1 MIWQDDTTLILS
13 VHVVNIKLNFFNDW
27 KALGWPA
34 STEFAALV
42 NGLHKPNRN
51 RKNNNGK
58 NPRDQSTSYEPLITP
73 KTCFWEHFCMER
85 KKPKFAGPWRSLI
98 SSKKCYNWTN
108 QRDAVGHPCM
118 EIGHSNFVAFTWHA
132 AFWKWFV
139 LLPCRSECPASK
151 ARG

>member
-1 MIWQDDTTLILS
+1 MIWQDDTTLILL

-73 KTCFWEHFCMER
+73 KTCF
-85 KKPKFAGPWRSLI
+85 
-98 SSKKCYNWTN
+98 
-108 QRDAVGHPCM
+108 
-118 EIGHSNFVAFTWHA
+118 
-132 AFWKWFV
+132 
-139 LLPCRSECPASK
+139 
-151 ARG
+151 